1 MQRKLT
7 VTVVLALALG
17 ACASFPFGG
26 KGGPE
31 TSFIVFSSDN
41 IGELKPCG

>member
-1 MQRKLT
+1 MSRKLAIT
-7 VTVVLALALG
+7 LVLALACG
-17 ACASFPFGG
+17 ACASLPFM

-31 TSFIVFSSDN
+31 TSFIVYSSDN

>member
-1 MQRKLT
+1 MKTKLT
-7 VTVVLALALG
+7 ITVVLLLVCG
-17 ACASFPFGG
+17 ACASFPMK

-31 TSFIVFSSDN
+31 TSFIVFSSDE